1 MKRLAIII
9 LAISCFLAAPVGVS
23 GQNGHNKRSKAH
35 EATYVPGELLVK
47 YKPAVRATATKY
59 FRSRWGVST
68 LRRFRRVGIQH
79 VKLPRNMTVEEA
91 LEIYRNDPD
100 VEYVEP
106 NYYRYAT
113 ATTPDDT
120 FFSDLWGLNNAGDT
134 DIDAP
139 EAWDIT
145 QGNSNVVVAVL
156 DSGVDYNHPD
166 LFNNMWTN
174 SGEIAGNGLDDD
186 GNGKIDDVR
195 GWDFVDDDNDPIDSD
210 DHGTHVAGT
219 IAAVGN
225 NGTGITGVSWSAQIM
240 PLRFLD
246 AFGSGSVADAIEAID
261 YAIDKGANIINASYG
276 SYTFSTA
283 ERDAIVR
290 ARDAGILFVAAAGN
304 DSWNNDSL
312 TKHYPSSYDL
322 DNIIAVAATDQNDNL
337 ASFSNFGATSV
348 DVAAPGTNIFS
359 SRPDR
364 QTVWSDDFESGF
376 GSWTIN
382 KVSGKDWG
390 LTVALS
396 FSPANSLTD
405 SQPPPDNNY
414 DNNTDSWAIAPVLN
428 LSSHRGT
435 KLEFKLNGSSEPG
448 FDFLYVQS
456 STDAINWTDQDILI
470 GTTVFSR
477 ISGTSSGAW
486 LSAFVDLGP
495 YDGNGTV
502 YIRFRFTSDGNIVDD
517 GWYIDDVSVSAA
529 DTTYSGGASDYQ
541 YFQGT
546 SMATP
551 HVAGLA
557 ALIWGLDLGQTYDQI
572 KQRILNGVEVK
583 SGLKGTILTGG
594 RINAFNSVRNV
605 PTSPTNLS
613 ATAVSSSRINLSW
626 SDNSYGEDGFKIER
640 KTGASGIYSQIA
652 VTAANTTSYADTGL
666 DELTTYHYRVSAY
679 LGINSSDFSA
689 TTSATTS
696 ATASATTS
704 SISEAGRKG
713 IHSCFIATAAFGS
726 PFDRL
731 ADLIREHESAKIV
744 TRWML
749 YPFVGLAYIALHTTF
764 AQQISLG
771 LVLLATLCFVTFRRK
786 CKR

>member
-1 MKRLAIII
+1 
-9 LAISCFLAAPVGVS
+9 
-23 GQNGHNKRSKAH
+23 
-35 EATYVPGELLVK
+35 
-47 YKPAVRATATKY
+47 
-59 FRSRWGVST
+59 
-68 LRRFRRVGIQH
+68 
-79 VKLPRNMTVEEA
+79 MTVEEA

-246 AFGSGSVADAIEAID
+246 AFGSGSVAGAIEAID
-261 YAIDKGANIINASYG
+261 YAIDNDANIINASYG

-364 QTVWSDDFESGF
+364 QTVWSDDFESGLV
-376 GSWTIN
+376 GWTIN

-428 LSSHRGT
+428 LSPFTGT

-689 TTSATTS
+689 STSATTS
-696 ATASATTS
+696 ATISSTTNS
-704 SISEAGRKG
+704 NSDGGRKG
-713 IHSCFIATAAFGS
+713 IHSCFIVTAAFGS
-726 PFDRL
+726 P
-731 ADLIREHESAKIV
+731 
-744 TRWML
+744 
-749 YPFVGLAYIALHTTF
+749 
-764 AQQISLG
+764 
-771 LVLLATLCFVTFRRK
+771 
-786 CKR
+786 